1 MRALVCMLLAMSV
14 GTGQNL
20 ATEQVAEAIAYGAHY
35 KTKDKF
41 LEKGLRGVQ
50 VKLASA
56 MAFDGISKYAI
67 FFNDWNYI
75 AAESAGA
82 NQQLREVKPEDFDP
96 NGLLHAFV
104 EVHARGAI
112 PTSKLNRR
120 YLEERAHLVI
130 RVGEKIIQPV
140 SKSMLRRSDQSP
152 GSVVLGLPTGKITL
166 VFAFEVSPADLAQD
180 VEVVLI
186 DGDGNQH
193 KARANPAEA
202 LESK

>member
-104 EVHARGAI
+104 EVHTRG
-112 PTSKLNRR
+112 
-120 YLEERAHLVI
+120 
-130 RVGEKIIQPV
+130 
-140 SKSMLRRSDQSP
+140 
-152 GSVVLGLPTGKITL
+152 
-166 VFAFEVSPADLAQD
+166 
-180 VEVVLI
+180 
-186 DGDGNQH
+186 GDSH
-193 KARANPAEA
+193 
-202 LESK
+202 